1 MEELNYETNEKEMK
15 YLELFKNKLESDG
28 LSNSTIKE
36 HVFNTRFYL
45 NDYLT
50 YYEYIPMEKVMSHI
64 CEVFSDWFIRKAMW
78 STPASIKSN
87 ISSLKKFYKLMVE
100 LNYASKEDYLEMLD
114 DIKYENIV
122 GFQPVKPIIQVKKI
136 GVETFLKSAF
146 C

>member
-1 MEELNYETNEKEMK
+1 MK

-50 YYEYIPMEKVMSHI
+50 YYEYIPMEKGMSYI
-64 CEVFSDWFIRKAMW
+64 CEFFSDWFIRKVMW

-100 LNYASKEDYLEMLD
+100 LNYA
-114 DIKYENIV
+114 
-122 GFQPVKPIIQVKKI
+122 
-136 GVETFLKSAF
+136 
-146 C
+146 

>member
-50 YYEYIPMEKVMSHI
+50 YYEYISMEKVMSHI
-64 CEVFSDWFIRKAMW
+64 CEISDWFIRKAMW
-78 STPASIKSN
+78 STLASIKSN

-136 GVETFLKSAF
+136 GVETFLKSAY

>member
-50 YYEYIPMEKVMSHI
+50 YYEYIPMEKGMSYI
-64 CEVFSDWFIRKAMW
+64 CEFFSD
-78 STPASIKSN
+78 
-87 ISSLKKFYKLMVE
+87 
-100 LNYASKEDYLEMLD
+100 
-114 DIKYENIV
+114 
-122 GFQPVKPIIQVKKI
+122 
-136 GVETFLKSAF
+136 
-146 C
+146 